1 MKKWHLIVYIKP
13 SNVFYGEKDKNKKT
27 MLPYTRYTFHE
38 YPCSLP
44 GINRCYV
51 KIKFNASA
59 ERLYKLRNVTTD
71 EKIYLH

>member
-1 MKKWHLIVYIKP
+1 MCLMGKRTKI
-13 SNVFYGEKDKNKKT
+13 KKT
-27 MLPYTRYTFHE
+27 MLSYIRYTFHE

-51 KIKFNASA
+51 KIKFYASA
-59 ERLYKLRNVTTD
+59 EKLYKFQNVTTH